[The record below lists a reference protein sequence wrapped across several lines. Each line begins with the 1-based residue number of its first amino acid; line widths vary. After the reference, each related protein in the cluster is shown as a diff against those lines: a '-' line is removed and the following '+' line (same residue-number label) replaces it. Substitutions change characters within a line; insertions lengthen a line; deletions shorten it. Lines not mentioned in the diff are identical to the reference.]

1 MPYILELYSL
11 DWRTLGKVFGSGNR
25 ALFDRIAQEN
35 GDNFFRGPENQE
47 EHLLWKKV
55 LEALICGRRG
65 QTLAAQGPE
74 PKIPPEEVSDHM
86 ALALVGIIRTLGV
99 GIGEMEHSTA
109 SGSFFRDDFFGQEAP
124 ALLSSPTNLTQL
136 LSRPLFGVT
145 HGTYPSWGGLK
156 KAEIQLLI
164 ENMANHTIPPVD
176 DSDVEA
182 WLYELCDCLH
192 AAYEDGTD
200 IVTVYC

>member
-1 MPYILELYSL
+1 MPYILEFYSL

-25 ALFDRIAQEN
+25 ALLDRIAQEN
-35 GDNFFRGPENQE
+35 GDNFFRGLENKE
-47 EHLLWKKV
+47 DHLLWKKI

-65 QTLAAQGPE
+65 QALAAQGPE
-74 PKIPPEEVSDHM
+74 PKIQEEVSDRM

-124 ALLSSPTNLTQL
+124 TLLSSPINLKLL

-156 KAEIQLLI
+156 KTEIHLLI
-164 ENMANHTIPPVD
+164 KSMANHNIPNVD

>member
-1 MPYILELYSL
+1 MPYTLEFYSL
-11 DWRTLGKVFGSGNR
+11 DWRAFGQVLGSGNR
-25 ALFDRIAQEN
+25 ALLDRIAQEN

-65 QTLAAQGPE
+65 QALAAQGPE
-74 PKIPPEEVSDHM
+74 PKIPPEEVSDRV

-124 ALLSSPTNLTQL
+124 ALFSSPINLTLL

-145 HGTYPSWGGLK
+145 HGAYPSWGGLK

-164 ENMANHTIPPVD
+164 EGMANREIPPAD

-182 WLYELCDCLH
+182 WLYELDGCLR

-200 IVTVYC
+200 IVTIYC

>member
-1 MPYILELYSL
+1 MPYTLEFYSL
-11 DWRTLGKVFGSGNR
+11 NWRAFGQALGSGNR
-25 ALFDRIAQEN
+25 ALLDQIVQEN

-47 EHLLWKKV
+47 EHLLWRKI

-65 QTLAAQGPE
+65 QALAAQGPA
-74 PKIPPEEVSDHM
+74 PKRPLEEVSDRM

-109 SGSFFRDDFFGQEAP
+109 SGSFFRDDFFGKEAP
-124 ALLSSPTNLTQL
+124 ALFQSSIDLPQL
-136 LSRPLFGVT
+136 LNRPLFGLI
-145 HGTYPSWGGLK
+145 HGIYPSWGGLK
-156 KAEIQLLI
+156 KAEIHLLI
-164 ENMANHTIPPVD
+164 ENMANHKIPPVD

-182 WLYELCDCLH
+182 WLYELYYFVR
-192 AAYEDGTD
+192 AAYEEGTD